1 MPAASEIAAVAKRRA
16 AVALELAKGLALS
29 NDRRFWQVKLAIAGA
44 GGGDAPLDLFASDNP
59 EGIADVVERRAA
71 MALVNPS
78 VVLTLA
84 YRGTGPFREPQPVRA
99 IAVNPSYDVF
109 AFVVTADTGLTSL
122 EDVRD
127 KRFPLRISL
136 RGQRSHSIH
145 TVLDCVLAAAGFSVT
160 ELESWGGSIH
170 YEAGFDSPTKS
181 GFDSPE
187 RLKMAQ
193 DGTINAI
200 FDEAICRWLDPAL
213 EIGMKALPLGATTV
227 RNLEKIGFRRN
238 VLDKATYPL
247 LEGDVETIDFSGFAI
262 FVRSDAPDALV
273 TGICAGLDLRRG
285 AIPWEGAGPLPIA
298 DMVRDTPDGPLD
310 VPLHPAAE
318 RYWHERGYTTEP
330 LDAKGQIHPRREPPE
345 RPPRIR
351 SMLTLEIASEVLAR
365 AESAAADAFSTR
377 IQMRQQTQ
385 DFDVW
390 FATILAGEPQASL
403 AAVAQG
409 RADLAIVAAPL
420 NSALPVRSV
429 AKVGDF
435 ELVCRSETPA
445 DMIAAFKAAAETRKI
460 QLDVL
465 SGKGQA

>member
-1 MPAASEIAAVAKRRA
+1 MPAASQIAGANRRA
-16 AVALELAKGLALS
+16 AVALEIAKGLALS
-29 NDRRFWQVKLAIAGA
+29 NDRRFWQVKLTIAGA

-59 EGIADVVERRAA
+59 EGIEDVVERRAA

-78 VVLTLA
+78 VMLTLA
-84 YRGTGPFREPQPVRA
+84 HRGTGPFREPQPVRA
-99 IAVNPSYDVF
+99 IAVNPSYDLF

-127 KRFPLRISL
+127 RRFPLRISL

-145 TVLDCVLAAAGFSVT
+145 SVLDCVLAAAGFSVK

-170 YEAGFDSPTKS
+170 YEPGFDSPTKS
-181 GFDSPE
+181 GFDSPA
-187 RLKMAQ
+187 RLEMAQ
-193 DGTINAI
+193 NGTINAI
-200 FDEAICRWLDPAL
+200 FDEAICRWLDGAL
-213 EIGMKALPLGATTV
+213 EIGMKALPLGAATV

-238 VLDKATYPL
+238 VLEKATYPL

-273 TGICAGLDLRRG
+273 TSICAGLDLRRDD
-285 AIPWEGAGPLPIA
+285 IPWEGSGPLPIA
-298 DMVRDTPDGPLD
+298 DMCRDTPDGPLD

-318 RYWHERGYTTEP
+318 RYWRERGYSTEP
-330 LDAKGQIHPRREPPE
+330 LKAKGQIHPRREPPE

-365 AESAAADAFSTR
+365 AESAATDAFSTR

-390 FATILAGEPQASL
+390 FATILAGEPQTSL
-403 AAVAQG
+403 TAVAEG
-409 RADLAIVAAPL
+409 RADLAIVAKPFA
-420 NSALPVRSV
+420 SALPLRSI
-429 AKVGDF
+429 AGVGDF

-445 DMIAAFKAAAETRKI
+445 DIVAAFSAAAEARKL

-465 SGKGQA
+465 SGKGEA

>member
-1 MPAASEIAAVAKRRA
+1 MRTAPDIASAKQRA
-16 AVALELAKGLALS
+16 ATALEIAKGLALS
-29 NDRRFWQVKLAIAGA
+29 NDRRFWQVKLEIAGA
-44 GGGDAPLDLFASDNP
+44 AGDGKALALFASDNP
-59 EGIADVVERRAA
+59 EGIDDVVEGRAA
-71 MALVNPS
+71 MALINPS

-84 YRGTGPFREPQPVRA
+84 YRGTGPFGTPQPVRA
-99 IAVNPSYDVF
+99 IAVNPSYDLF

-122 EDVRD
+122 EDARD

-145 TVLDCVLAAAGFSVT
+145 SVLDCVLAAAGFSVK
-160 ELESWGGSIH
+160 ELENWGGSIH
-170 YEAGFDSPTKS
+170 YETGFDSPTKS
-181 GFDSPE
+181 GFDSPA
-187 RLKMAQ
+187 RLEMAK

-213 EIGMKALPLGATTV
+213 EMGMKALPLGAATV
-227 RNLEKIGFRRN
+227 RNLEKIGFRRS

-247 LEGDVETIDFSGFAI
+247 LAGDVETIDFSGFAI
-262 FVRSDAPDALV
+262 FVRADAPDALV
-273 TGICAGLDLRRG
+273 TSICAGLDLRR
-285 AIPWEGAGPLPIA
+285 ADIPWEGAGPLPIA
-298 DMVRDTPDGPLD
+298 DMCRDTPDGPLD

-365 AESAAADAFSTR
+365 AESVATDAFSTR
-377 IQMRQQTQ
+377 IQLRQQTQ

-403 AAVAQG
+403 AAVAEG
-409 RADLAIVAAPL
+409 RADLAIVAKPFAPG
-420 NSALPVRSV
+420 LPVRSI
-429 AKVGDF
+429 AALGDC

-445 DMIAAFKAAAETRKI
+445 DIVAAFRSAAEARKV

-465 SGKGQA
+465 WRNTTA

>member
-1 MPAASEIAAVAKRRA
+1 MRTAPDIAGAKRRA
-16 AVALELAKGLALS
+16 AVALEIAKGLALS
-29 NDRRFWQVKLAIAGA
+29 NDRRFWQVKLEIAGVA
-44 GGGDAPLDLFASDNP
+44 GDGKTLALFASDNP
-59 EGIADVVERRAA
+59 EGIDDVVVGRAA
-71 MALVNPS
+71 MALINPS

-84 YRGTGPFREPQPVRA
+84 YRGTGPFRAPQPVRA
-99 IAVNPSYDVF
+99 IAVNPSYDLF
-109 AFVVTADTGLTSL
+109 AFVVTADTGLKSL

-136 RGQRSHSIH
+136 RGQRNHSIH
-145 TVLDCVLAAAGFSVT
+145 SVLDCVLAAAGLSVK

-170 YEAGFDSPTKS
+170 YEPGFDSPTKS

-193 DGTINAI
+193 NGTINAI

-213 EIGMKALPLGATTV
+213 EMGMKALPLGPTTV
-227 RNLEKIGFRRN
+227 RNLENVGFRRN

-247 LEGDVETIDFSGFAI
+247 LDGDVETIDFSGFAI
-262 FVRSDAPDALV
+262 FVRTDAADALV
-273 TGICAGLDLRRG
+273 TSICAGLDLRRDD
-285 AIPWEGAGPLPIA
+285 IPWEGAGPLPIA
-298 DMVRDTPDGPLD
+298 YMCRDTPDGPLD

-318 RYWHERGYTTEP
+318 RYWHEQGYSTEP
-330 LDAKGQIHPRREPPE
+330 LDAKGQIHPRRDPPE

-351 SMLTLEIASEVLAR
+351 SMLTLEIASEVLER
-365 AESAAADAFSTR
+365 AESVATDAFSTR
-377 IQMRQQTQ
+377 IQLRQQTQ

-403 AAVAQG
+403 AAVAEG
-409 RADLAIVAAPL
+409 RADLAIIAKPFTSV
-420 NSALPVRSV
+420 LPVRSITTL
-429 AKVGDF
+429 GDC

-445 DMIAAFKAAAETRKI
+445 DIVAAFCAAAEARKS

-465 SGKGQA
+465 CGKGTA

>member
-1 MPAASEIAAVAKRRA
+1 MRA
-16 AVALELAKGLALS
+16 APDVASAKQRAATALELAKGLALS
-29 NDRRFWQVKLAIAGA
+29 NDRRFWQVKLEIAGA
-44 GGGDAPLDLFASDNP
+44 GGDGNALALFASDNP
-59 EGIADVVERRAA
+59 EGIDDVVEGRAA
-71 MALVNPS
+71 MALINPS

-99 IAVNPSYDVF
+99 VAVNPSYDVF

-122 EDVRD
+122 EDVRE

-145 TVLDCVLAAAGFSVT
+145 AVLDCVLAAAGFSVQ
-160 ELESWGGSIH
+160 ELERWGGSIH
-170 YEAGFDSPTKS
+170 YETGFDSPTKS

-213 EIGMKALPLGATTV
+213 QIGMKALPLGSATV
-227 RNLEKIGFRRN
+227 RNLERIGFRRN
-238 VLDKATYPL
+238 VLDQATYPL
-247 LEGDVETIDFSGFAI
+247 LAGDVETIDFSGFAI
-262 FVRSDAPDALV
+262 FVRTDASDALV
-273 TGICAGLDLRRG
+273 SSICAGLDLRR
-285 AIPWEGAGPLPIA
+285 ADIPWEGSGPLPIA
-298 DMVRDTPDGPLD
+298 YMCRDTPDGPLD

-318 RYWHERGYTTEP
+318 RYWHEHGYTTEP
-330 LDAKGQIHPRREPPE
+330 LHAAGQIHPRRDPPE

-365 AESAAADAFSTR
+365 TESVATDAFATR
-377 IQMRQQTQ
+377 IQLRQQTQ

-390 FATILAGEPQASL
+390 FATILAGETLTAL
-403 AAVAQG
+403 AAVAEG
-409 RADLAIVAAPL
+409 RADLAIVAKHVT
-420 NSALPVRSV
+420 SALPVRSI
-429 AKVGDF
+429 ATLGDC
-435 ELVCRSETPA
+435 ELVCRAEAPA
-445 DMIAAFKAAAETRKI
+445 GIVAAFRAAAEARKS

-465 SGKGQA
+465 WRKGTA